1 MRISDWSSDVCSS
14 DLLMVLAAAFAI
26 ATVTVPSWTLALV
39 FTGCFN
45 FLNHTYYGATFA
57 TYMTLAPVHMRGVLA
72 AIFAVAMTMIGYGF
86 GPPLAGVSSDLFRAL
101 GVAEPLR
108 WALVLPA
115 RFLAPLGVVF
125 LPAASACSGTPR
137 GG

>member
-14 DLLMVLAAAFAI
+14 DLRLAKRSLGGGIRIVGGLMVLAAAFAI

-72 AIFAVAMTMIGYGF
+72 AIFAVALTMIGYGF
-86 GPPLAGVSSDLFRAL
+86 GPDRKSTRLNSRP
-101 GVAEPLR
+101 
-108 WALVLPA
+108 
-115 RFLAPLGVVF
+115 
-125 LPAASACSGTPR
+125 
-137 GG
+137 

>member
-1 MRISDWSSDVCSS
+1 
-14 DLLMVLAAAFAI
+14 MVLAAAFAI

-86 GPPLAGVSSDLFRAL
+86 GPPLAGVSSDLRSEEHTSEL
-101 GVAEPLR
+101 QS
-108 WALVLPA
+108 LVRNSYAVLC
-115 RFLAPLGVVF
+115 LNKKNQN
-125 LPAASACSGTPR
+125 
-137 GG
+137 